1 MALQISPPLG
11 QPIYPSQEASNSTR
25 QQPSLAS
32 PTSTPFFSFNYGF
45 QISVVIKSLICSIY
59 QDSLTLAISLLDF
72 PLTTPKSNNV
82 FSSLLKRRKKK
93 KRKKDTQKSS
103 ICKGIHSKFTYF
115 MIQSW
120 YYVIFHHKVYDFND
134 NIVITQRFIQCVL
147 TAKKTVYPH
156 TKTQRQRMF
165 QAVNRI
171 QSTMH
176 FIIYRLAVNGNIWHV
191 YWLPYKIRIPVMLEA
206 KRNFNLVFFRS
217 QLNFLPLV
225 CWI

>member
-1 MALQISPPLG
+1 MALQISPLLG
-11 QPIYPSQEASNSTR
+11 QPIYPFQEASNSTR

-32 PTSTPFFSFNYGF
+32 PTSAPFFSFNYGF
-45 QISVVIKSLICSIY
+45 HISFLIKSLISSIY

-72 PLTTPKSNNV
+72 PLTIPKSNNV
-82 FSSLLKRRKKK
+82 FSSLLKKKK
-93 KRKKDTQKSS
+93 KDSQKSS
-103 ICKGIHSKFTYF
+103 ICKGIYTKFTYF

-147 TAKKTVYPH
+147 MVKKTVYPH

-165 QAVNRI
+165 QVVNRI
-171 QSTMH
+171 QTTMH
-176 FIIYRLAVNGNIWHV
+176 FTIYRLVVNGNIWHV
-191 YWLPYKIRIPVMLEA
+191 YWLPCKFRIPVMLEA

-217 QLNFLPLV
+217 QLNFLLLV